1 MKCVRV
7 FAPYIGMA
15 LVLGFSLWLLV
26 EKGNALLFLAA
37 LAGFTIAFAKIGC
50 SSH

>member
-1 MKCVRV
+1 MKCIRV
-7 FAPYIGMA
+7 FAPFLGMA

-37 LAGFTIAFAKIGC
+37 LAAFVIAFGKIGC